1 MKKILCVFL
10 AIVMLTGLTLPVFA
24 QEKDVVSINYN
35 ARDAVDSVLFY
46 KFNNP
51 DKLNWFAFS
60 VSKSNL
66 IKYDYIYIQI
76 DYDKEMFDYDT
87 IAFAEEAG
95 AKISC
100 TETDTG
106 IYVKLEF
113 DDSLRDLPSYQDYYG
128 STTVEFNV
136 KKPGKVDFK
145 ITAYGI
151 DLEGNR
157 VDLDVE
163 FENVI
168 TEIKPENNLELNFGS
183 MFYKPDTNDDNF
195 MWINLNINGK
205 YHNVDKFIIHFTAD
219 KNILGI
225 SNPYSG
231 DVHLD
236 YFVSWQETDIGY
248 DQIISSYNVD
258 DYSQIHYYTNF
269 IKKQAGIHNLS
280 ATAEV
285 IYKDGTTE
293 NIYVDMSG
301 LEEKILDYSLISKG
315 DVNCDGTVTASD
327 ARSALRI
334 SAGLDTPADDIRALA
349 DFDSNGKVTAADAR
363 TILRIAAGLS

>member
-10 AIVMLTGLTLPVFA
+10 AIMMLTGLTLPVFA

-60 VSKSNL
+60 VTVYD
-66 IKYDYIYIQI
+66 IKKIDYIYVNV
-76 DYDKEMFDYDT
+76 DYDKEMFDFLKVEFPAIGGVSISHDDT
-87 IAFAEEAG
+87 QTGMCVKFDCKEELLDF
-95 AKISC
+95 S
-100 TETDTG
+100 
-106 IYVKLEF
+106 
-113 DDSLRDLPSYQDYYG
+113 DDIINRSASIQ
-128 STTVEFNV
+128 FNV

-151 DLEGNR
+151 DLKGNR

-168 TEIKPENNLELNFGS
+168 TEIKSENNLELNFGS
-183 MFYKPDTNDDNF
+183 MFFKPDANDNNF
-195 MWINLNINGK
+195 MWIDLNLNGK

-231 DVHLD
+231 DAHLD

-293 NIYVDMSG
+293 NIHVDMSG

-363 TILRIAAGLS
+363 KILRIAAGL

>member
-10 AIVMLTGLTLPVFA
+10 AIVMLTGVTLPVFA

-35 ARDAVDSVLFY
+35 ARDAVDSVFFY
-46 KFNNP
+46 KFDNP

-87 IAFAEEAG
+87 IVFTEEAG

-113 DDSLRDLPSYQDYYG
+113 DDSLRDWPAYQDYG
-128 STTVEFNV
+128 KSVNIEFNV

-151 DLEGNR
+151 DLEGNK

-168 TEIKPENNLELNFGS
+168 TEIKV
-183 MFYKPDTNDDNF
+183 
-195 MWINLNINGK
+195 K
-205 YHNVDKFIIHFTAD
+205 YDA
-219 KNILGI
+219 
-225 SNPYSG
+225 SEC
-231 DVHLD
+231 
-236 YFVSWQETDIGY
+236 Q
-248 DQIISSYNVD
+248 Q
-258 DYSQIHYYTNF
+258 
-269 IKKQAGIHNLS
+269 
-280 ATAEV
+280 
-285 IYKDGTTE
+285 
-293 NIYVDMSG
+293 
-301 LEEKILDYSLISKG
+301 G
-315 DVNCDGTVTASD
+315 DVNCDGEITAAD
-327 ARSALRI
+327 ARTTLRI
-334 SAGLDTPADDIRALA
+334 SAGLESPADDIRALA
-349 DFDSNGKVTAADAR
+349 DFDSSGKVTAADAR
-363 TILRIAAGLS
+363 KILRMAAGLE

>member
-10 AIVMLTGLTLPVFA
+10 GIMMLTGLTLPVFA
-24 QEKDVVSINYN
+24 QEKDAVKIAMRAAHVSGTVLFIDKAAPDTHFLHLDVSFDKISDYEYIEVKISNNNDVLKFEN
-35 ARDAVDSVLFY
+35 AHVTDDAVTFKSIVGSGKEAYFIAR
-46 KFNNP
+46 FNRDYLGTEYQ
-51 DKLNWFAFS
+51 DKYCDGMISFS
-60 VSKSNL
+60 V
-66 IKYDYIYIQI
+66 
-76 DYDKEMFDYDT
+76 E
-87 IAFAEEAG
+87 AEG
-95 AKISC
+95 KIEL
-100 TETDTG
+100 TA
-106 IYVKLEF
+106 
-113 DDSLRDLPSYQDYYG
+113 
-128 STTVEFNV
+128 
-136 KKPGKVDFK
+136 
-145 ITAYGI
+145 TAYGI

-168 TEIKPENNLELNFGS
+168 TEIKSENNLELNFGS
-183 MFYKPDTNDDNF
+183 MFFKPDANDNNF
-195 MWINLNINGK
+195 MWIDLNLNGK

-236 YFVSWQETDIGY
+236 YFVSWEETDIGY

-293 NIYVDMSG
+293 NIHVDMSG

-363 TILRIAAGLS
+363 KILRIAAGL